1 VPDVVILGAG
11 LSGLACAVHLTRAG
25 VEVAVHEASD
35 AVGGRARTDVVDG
48 MLLDRGFQVL
58 NTAYPEA
65 RRVLDLQALHLQ
77 PFVRGALVHLGGRLH
92 RVADPRSAPTW
103 ALSSLTA
110 PIGSPK
116 DKAALIALA
125 LRPLRLDAPERST
138 YADLRAHGV
147 SDRAID
153 RFVRPF
159 LTGVLLDPEL
169 ATSSRF
175 FSAVWRSFA
184 FGTQALPATG
194 MGAMAQQLADRLP
207 AGTVHLGS
215 RQDGL
220 PSARA
225 VVVATDPATAATLL
239 DLPAPSFGAV
249 TTHYHL
255 ADRAPRPEAAIVLDG
270 ERTGPVTNTVV
281 LTNAAPTYA
290 PGRVLV
296 SSSVVG
302 TDATEPEVRAHLAR
316 LYGVSTASWQYV
328 ASYALPQALPSMAP
342 PLGTLR
348 KPVRVRDGVYV
359 CGDHRDTASIQ
370 GALVS
375 GRRAATAVLKDLGA

>member
-1 VPDVVILGAG
+1 MPDVVILGAG
-11 LSGLACAVHLTRAG
+11 LAGLACAVHLTRSG
-25 VEVAVHEASD
+25 VEVELHEASD

-65 RRVLDLQALHLQ
+65 RRVLDLDALDLQ
-77 PFVRGALVHLGGRLH
+77 PFVRGALVRYDGKLH

-103 ALSSLTA
+103 ALSSLIS

-125 LRPLRLDAPERST
+125 LRPLHLDAPERST
-138 YADLRAHGV
+138 YEHLRAHGV
-147 SDRAID
+147 SDTAID

-159 LTGVLLDPEL
+159 LTGVFLDPEL

-184 FGTQALPATG
+184 FGTQALPTTG

-207 AGTVHLGS
+207 PGSLHLGS
-215 RQDGL
+215 RAAGL
-220 PSARA
+220 PTARA
-225 VVVATDPATAATLL
+225 VVVATDPATAADLIG
-239 DLPAPSFGAV
+239 LPAPAFRSV
-249 TTHYHL
+249 TTLYHL

-270 ERTGPVTNTVV
+270 ERSGPVTNTVV

-302 TDATEPEVRAHLAR
+302 TAATEAQVRSHLAR
-316 LYGVSTASWQYV
+316 LYDVSTAAWQHVSTYV
-328 ASYALPQALPSMAP
+328 LPQALPSMAP

-348 KPVRVRDGVYV
+348 KPVRARDGVYV

-375 GRRAATAVLKDLGA
+375 GRRAATAVLKDLGT